1 MNQVMTDIWPFL
13 VTAILAA
20 IGWQFRESYLLKTKV
35 AVMDKSIEGI
45 KEAMKTT
52 TESIKEAMKT
62 TTENFQKSIEHIQGR
77 QDSHSKKQDAVMD
90 LLTDFKM
97 EMLKEVGTMSSNV
110 SGLASDVKNLSNL
123 ISITDVGIK
132 VDNGHSAAP
141 RKKKK

>member
-1 MNQVMTDIWPFL
+1 MTQVMTDIWPFL

-35 AVMDKSIEGI
+35 AVMEKTIEGI

-52 TESIKEAMKT
+52 TDSI
-62 TTENFQKSIEHIQGR
+62 QKAIEHIQAR

-90 LLTDFKM
+90 LLTEFKM
-97 EMLKEVGTMSSNV
+97 EMLKEVGNMSSNV
-110 SGLASDVKNLSNL
+110 GILTADVKNLSNL

-132 VDNGHSAAP
+132 VDGK
-141 RKKKK
+141 RKKK

>member
-1 MNQVMTDIWPFL
+1 MQGLEYKIENMTQVMTDLWPFL

-35 AVMDKSIEGI
+35 AVMEKSIEGI
-45 KEAMKTT
+45 RESMRTT
-52 TESIKEAMKT
+52 TDNI
-62 TTENFQKSIEHIQGR
+62 QKSIEHIQSR

-90 LLTDFKM
+90 LLTEFKM
-97 EMLKEVGTMSSNV
+97 EMLKEVGNMSSNV

-132 VDNGHSAAP
+132 VDGK
-141 RKKKK
+141 RKNKK

>member
-1 MNQVMTDIWPFL
+1 MTQVMTDLWPFL

-35 AVMDKSIEGI
+35 AVMEKSIEGI
-45 KEAMKTT
+45 RESMRTT
-52 TESIKEAMKT
+52 TDNI
-62 TTENFQKSIEHIQGR
+62 QKSIEHIQSR

-90 LLTDFKM
+90 LLTEFKM
-97 EMLKEVGTMSSNV
+97 EMLKEVGNMSSNV

-132 VDNGHSAAP
+132 VD
-141 RKKKK
+141 RKRKNKK

>member
-20 IGWQFRESYLLKTKV
+20 IGWQWRESYLLKTKV
-35 AVMDKSIEGI
+35 AVLERTIENI
-45 KEAMKTT
+45 MKT
-52 TESIKEAMKT
+52 IEA
-62 TTENFQKSIEHIQGR
+62 IQHR
-77 QDSHSKKQDAVMD
+77 QDSHSKKQDDIME

-97 EMLKEVGTMSSNV
+97 EMLKEVGNMSSNV

-132 VDNGHSAAP
+132 VDGK
-141 RKKKK
+141 RKKK

>member
-1 MNQVMTDIWPFL
+1 MTDIWPFL

-35 AVMDKSIEGI
+35 AVMEKTIE
-45 KEAMKTT
+45 ALQATMKTT
-52 TESIKEAMKT
+52 TDNI
-62 TTENFQKSIEHIQGR
+62 QKSIEHIHAR

-90 LLTDFKM
+90 LLTEFKM
-97 EMLKEVGTMSSNV
+97 EMLKEVGNMSSNV
-110 SGLASDVKNLSNL
+110 IVLTADVKNLSNL

-132 VDNGHSAAP
+132 VDTN